1 MNASSE
7 KPQSELASSGP
18 SSDGDE
24 KQTGTPPAVDD
35 GDYPTGFR
43 LIAIVIALA
52 LGVFLVSLDMTIV
65 ATAIP
70 KITDEFQSLT
80 DVSWYS
86 SAFFMTLG
94 GFQSAWGKA
103 YKYFPL
109 KLSFMMAILIF
120 EVGSLLCGV
129 APNSV
134 ALIVGRAIA
143 GLGAAGLASGV
154 YTLIAFSAT
163 PKKRP
168 MFTGI
173 IGTSYGFA
181 AVVGPLV
188 GGAFSENVSWRWCFY
203 INLPIGGISALVIL
217 FFFTTP
223 PAAKPLSVPLTER
236 LLQLDPL
243 GIILAMGSV
252 TSYILVLHYGGTTYA
267 WNSSQVIGLLVGFV
281 LLCIAFFTWEWYNG
295 DRSMIP
301 FRLLLQRTYFVESI
315 YALFY
320 QGAYFLVIYYLPICF
335 QSIDNVSP
343 AMSGVRNL
351 PLIVSSTLA
360 MLSSGAFITIT
371 GLAAPIAVL
380 GTSLSLICSG
390 LLYTFEIGTSEAK
403 WIGYQVIGGLGWG
416 MAGQIPVMVVQ
427 ANSSP
432 ADLPEATAILL
443 FFQMIGGAFL
453 VSAAE
458 SAFVNV
464 LLRVLPHSA
473 PGVDP
478 AAVINAGAT
487 SIRQLSVSE
496 NLINGILEAYMRG
509 LKISFVIGLAS
520 CCIAFVVIV
529 PFQRYRRLEPA
540 SLANAGAM

>member
-188 GGAFSENVSWRWCFY
+188 GGAFSENVLLHQSSNWRHICLGY
-203 INLPIGGISALVIL
+203 SLLLYDSPSGK
-217 FFFTTP
+217 TTVCTTHRET
-223 PAAKPLSVPLTER
+223 PATGS
-236 LLQLDPL
+236 L

-320 QGAYFLVIYYLPICF
+320 QGAYFLVIYYLPIYF